1 MKPENK
7 APEAPAVEIPKAV
20 EPPVLV
26 RHKGAGQLVVQLG
39 ESHVLIPPHVE
50 VKMDAEAWGKIKA
63 LRDGKFAADFGIS
76 AVRAA

>member
-1 MKPENK
+1 MSKIEK
-7 APEAPAVEIPKAV
+7 APEAPAVEAKPA

-50 VKMDAEAWGKIKA
+50 VKMDAEVWLKIKS
-63 LRDGKFAADFGIS
+63 LRDGRFATDFGIS